1 MSKHAAT
8 GEAGK
13 AGGTGVRSVYESA
26 WSAKPLDSQPQI
38 PKPEEE
44 GQAAETRRGQH
55 DTEPGR
61 LRRLWS
67 GHAPEIVLG
76 IGVFLLVFGGLLA
89 FLGIRAESEDQ
100 VTPGE
105 LARATAALE
114 DEADTVA
121 RGRQTVDTYLLA
133 VEEFVV
139 NIAEL
144 EALSAEELAK
154 SEEIAAAFGADLQ
167 TFNRLVNERN
177 AILAR
182 INIEAEEVQQS
193 AAAVDEAFSE
203 IQRLGEVAGRA
214 REGGGD

>member
-8 GEAGK
+8 GK

-26 WSAKPLDSQPQI
+26 WSAKSLDSRPQT
-38 PKPEEE
+38 PETDDG
-44 GQAAETRRGQH
+44 GQTAAPGRGEH

-76 IGVFLLVFGGLLA
+76 IGGFLLVFGVLLA

-105 LARATAALE
+105 LARAAAARE

-121 RGRQTVDTYLLA
+121 RGRETVDAYLLA
-133 VEEFVV
+133 VEGLIV

-193 AAAVDEAFSE
+193 AAAVDEAFTE

-214 REGGGD
+214 RESGGN